1 MKKVFHFGAPRE
13 KYHCDAAILWCFDN
27 RFELG
32 FRKFLKR
39 IGVMNSDPIKIAG
52 GAKVLASPEHEA
64 DRDFVLDQIR
74 KSMRLHGTRRV
85 ILMLHSDC
93 GAYGGLASFAGDAA
107 AEARHHEGEL
117 QRAAA
122 NLRAAV
128 PGIDVEG
135 YFVDFEGIW
144 DVELGTKATD
154 PTKTGRANTQ
164 SRNGQLAIAG

>member
-1 MKKVFHFGAPRE
+1 MKKVFYFDAPRE

-39 IGVMNSDPIKIAG
+39 IGVVNSDPIKIAG

-64 DRDFVLDQIR
+64 DREFVLEQIR
-74 KSMRLHGTRRV
+74 KSMRLHGTQRV

-93 GAYGGLASFAGDAA
+93 GAYGGLAGGFHGDAT
-107 AEARHHEGEL
+107 AEAAHHELEL

-122 NLRAAV
+122 NLKAMI
-128 PGIDVEG
+128 PGVEVQG

-144 DVELGTKATD
+144 DAELGVAEEMSGSTVA
-154 PTKTGRANTQ
+154 
-164 SRNGQLAIAG
+164 

>member
-1 MKKVFHFGAPRE
+1 MKKVFYFDAPRE

-52 GAKVLASPEHEA
+52 GAKVLVSPEHES
-64 DRDFVLDQIR
+64 DREFVLDQIR
-74 KSMRLHGTRRV
+74 KSVRLHGTKRV

-93 GAYGGLASFAGDAA
+93 GAYGGLAAGFRGDAT
-107 AEARHHEGEL
+107 AEAIHHERDL

-122 NLRAAV
+122 NLKSAI
-128 PGIDVEG
+128 PGIEVQG

-144 DVELGTKATD
+144 DTEINQAEPAPVATV
-154 PTKTGRANTQ
+154 A
-164 SRNGQLAIAG
+164 